1 MIALSTEEARSEL
14 FQRYKGLILNVCNR
28 RFSEWNFQG
37 KDEFQDVLQDANV
50 YWLESLSKYDKDRAK
65 LSTFTFITIMGFTSR
80 YKKIST
86 REQPHQELNDKILD
100 FTVDTKSTG
109 MDPLDKVSGNELYEH
124 LQDALNPI
132 EKRILN
138 NWISGYTFRADPL
151 IDELNI
157 STMQHPRERLR
168 AKAKEI
174 LSDYR

>member
-37 KDEFQDVLQDANV
+37 KDEFQDVLQDAHLF
-50 YWLESLSKYDKDRAK
+50 WLESLKKYDKDRAK
-65 LSTFTFITIMGFTSR
+65 LSTFTFLTILGFTTR
-80 YKKIST
+80 YKNIST

-109 MDPLDKVSGNELYEH
+109 INPLDKVSENELYER
-124 LQDALNPI
+124 LSESLDPL
-132 EKRILN
+132 EKRILE
-138 NWISGYTFRADPL
+138 NWISGYTVRGDPL
-151 IDELNI
+151 ISELNI
-157 STMQHPRERLR
+157 STMQHRREKLGE
-168 AKAKEI
+168 KARDF